1 MQHQEYK
8 MLPIKGAHS
17 PSTGD
22 HHQNCQSALK
32 DYASQL
38 KASALLL
45 NCIARLIELY
55 EIPGAMEEA
64 VTTLESIATFY
75 SENTDQI
82 NKHH

>member
-1 MQHQEYK
+1 

-22 HHQNCQSALK
+22 NHQNCQSSLK

-45 NCIARLIELY
+45 NCIARLIALY
-55 EIPGAMEEA
+55 EIPGGMEEA
-64 VTTLESIATFY
+64 VKSLESIATFY
-75 SENTDQI
+75 SENTDQ
-82 NKHH
+82 K